1 MDYVIW
7 VEKQHTL
14 LIPVRKVDLS
24 ELDQIVFIVSP
35 VQPVLHSEI
44 LSL

>member
-35 VQPVLHSEI
+35 VQPVLHSET